1 MTEKDANKKPTEP
14 DPKDVS
20 AGGAA
25 PQNVIGTD
33 ARSTQPSQA
42 EREIDPND
50 GIAAGGIPPRQATA
64 DPGHPAT
71 DATESKPTT
80 CDLPVSSLDVAAGG
94 QAPGQHQAT
103 GPQNVFADEA
113 PSQVEVGT
121 DPKDNVAAGGQAPGQ
136 HQATGPQNTFGN
148 ESESKQANQVE
159 PVSPQDVAAGGQA
172 PRHDVATGP
181 QNTFGN
187 EAESKQPNQVEP
199 VSPQDVA
206 AGTIS
211 PTKTHLASAGRTPEI
226 ISTPLDPQALGPGVD
241 AVDLN
246 DASQGDD
253 VSAGAAAPAP
263 HLDTGPDQ
271 AKDPNIKVRV
281 NDADLTAP
289 DQNHMLDA

>member
-159 PVSPQDVAAGGQA
+159 PVSPQDVAAG
-172 PRHDVATGP
+172 
-181 QNTFGN
+181 
-187 EAESKQPNQVEP
+187 
-199 VSPQDVA
+199 
-206 AGTIS
+206 TIS

>member
-1 MTEKDANKKPTEP
+1 
-14 DPKDVS
+14 
-20 AGGAA
+20 
-25 PQNVIGTD
+25 
-33 ARSTQPSQA
+33 
-42 EREIDPND
+42 
-50 GIAAGGIPPRQATA
+50 
-64 DPGHPAT
+64 HPAT

-136 HQATGPQNTFGN
+136 HQATGPQNTFGNESESKQANQVEPVSPQDVAAGAGAPRHDVATGPQNTFGN

>member
-113 PSQVEVGT
+113 PSQVDVGT

-159 PVSPQDVAAGGQA
+159 PVSPQDVAAGAGA

>member
-103 GPQNVFADEA
+103 GPQN
-113 PSQVEVGT
+113 
-121 DPKDNVAAGGQAPGQ
+121 
-136 HQATGPQNTFGN
+136 TFGN
-148 ESESKQANQVE
+148 ESESKQPNLVE
-159 PVSPQDVAAGGQA
+159 PGTD
-172 PRHDVATGP
+172 
-181 QNTFGN
+181 
-187 EAESKQPNQVEP
+187 PN
-199 VSPQDVA
+199 DNVA
-206 AGTIS
+206 AGTIA
-211 PTKTHLASAGRTPEI
+211 PLKAHLADAGRTPKI

-241 AVDLN
+241 AIDPS

-253 VSAGAAAPAP
+253 VSAGGAAPAP

-271 AKDPNIKVRV
+271 AKDPSLKVRV
-281 NDADLTAP
+281 NAAALTAP